1 MISPLS
7 IATSGYFPFSVLL
20 VATDGYIGATPENIR
35 VNGGALNKWYAYE
48 LQQEQE
54 EKVDEFVQEYV
65 QELKTSRQINIEPIV
80 LKRIDAIDLL
90 GTAVIQEAIRQAE
103 IQHYNYLAKR
113 RQIDDETALML
124 ILN

>member
-1 MISPLS
+1 M
-7 IATSGYFPFSVLL
+7 AVFSSTVYSST
-20 VATDGYIGATPENIR
+20 VYKTDGEQSAIVQR
-35 VNGGALNKWYAYE
+35 GALNKWYAYE
-48 LQQEQE
+48 LPQEQE
-54 EKVDEFVQEYV
+54 EKLDEFVQEYV

-103 IQHYNYLAKR
+103 IQYYSYLAKR

-124 ILN
+124 LLN